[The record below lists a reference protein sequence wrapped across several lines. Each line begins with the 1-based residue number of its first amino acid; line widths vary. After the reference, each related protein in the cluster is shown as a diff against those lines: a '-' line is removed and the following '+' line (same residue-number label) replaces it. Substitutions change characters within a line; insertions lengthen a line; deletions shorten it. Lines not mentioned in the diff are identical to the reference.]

1 MPRMSEPA
9 VRPHTLARDAAL
21 LARALVTALR
31 ACTLYPPEHPALAA
45 ALDRLASAITDATR
59 GGPLMLAATPRALL
73 VQGEPLDST
82 DPVVAECARR
92 LHDADVL
99 QLSFAAVPP
108 PEALHTLLTT
118 LALNDAERRRQGGPA
133 AIWAAQGHPAIVV
146 EQIDYQEL
154 LEREAS
160 EAGPARRDEQWLS
173 IVRSIIAGRRT
184 FTEAEQA
191 RLLEISRDAW
201 AIGELAG
208 DCTSAF
214 CSTDGS
220 PLLTTQAATVLA
232 VYRHL
237 AATVRVL
244 DEERTGEVMGNLAVA
259 TASLDP
265 GLAFEVLRLEEGTD
279 DSQLAREPEPLARAL
294 RRALDEQQVAMLLAR
309 AMARTG
315 SATSRLALM
324 LETLAPDEG
333 RRQRVLR
340 LTRQLLSER
349 DFGAT
354 RPLEDLQS
362 SLEELMLKYDE
373 SPFVSAAYRQSLDVA
388 AERAID
394 LAARDLPP
402 ERDEWLQT
410 LGHESVRE
418 LSGQLLI
425 DLLTLETVPEQAA
438 GIAADM
444 SAFVQE
450 LIVAGAYR
458 EAQRVAG
465 ALHAATVRTNAIAVP
480 AIREALHAIG
490 RSAAMIEMAGVL
502 GELPAADAQAAAD
515 LCTTVGPSC
524 VAALVTA
531 LRADAEMP
539 AVERARAILVALGE
553 PAIPALTEH
562 LAGREW
568 IVHRRL
574 ADVLGRIGTPAAVAP
589 LQALLRHSDPRVLP
603 EVVGAL
609 AAIDHPSAARALHT
623 ALRAATGP
631 AREAIVQALV
641 ARRDRRVVPLLARV
655 LDESAALGQDFEMTL
670 QTIDAIA
677 SFQDD
682 RALAPLASLARR
694 RSWLAPRRTR
704 RLRERA
710 VAALQR
716 IGTTSA
722 RDLLERLRATGDRQ
736 LRRIVGT
743 QTRRATA

>member
-1 MPRMSEPA
+1 
-9 VRPHTLARDAAL
+9 V
-21 LARALVTALR
+21 
-31 ACTLYPPEHPALAA
+31 
-45 ALDRLASAITDATR
+45 
-59 GGPLMLAATPRALL
+59 
-73 VQGEPLDST
+73 
-82 DPVVAECARR
+82 
-92 LHDADVL
+92 
-99 QLSFAAVPP
+99 
-108 PEALHTLLTT
+108 
-118 LALNDAERRRQGGPA
+118 
-133 AIWAAQGHPAIVV
+133 
-146 EQIDYQEL
+146 
-154 LEREAS
+154 
-160 EAGPARRDEQWLS
+160 S

-265 GLAFEVLRLEEGTD
+265 GLAVEVLRLEEETG
-279 DSQLAREPEPLARAL
+279 DSPLARDPEPLAHAL

-324 LETLAPDEG
+324 LETLAPDEE

-418 LSGQLLI
+418 LSAQLLI

-438 GIAADM
+438 AIASDM
-444 SAFVQE
+444 SAFAQE
-450 LIVAGAYR
+450 LIVAGAYH

-465 ALHAATVRTNAIAVP
+465 ALHAATVRTNAIAAP
-480 AIREALHAIG
+480 AVREALHAIG
-490 RSAAMIEMAGVL
+490 RSAAMTELASVL
-502 GELPAADAQAAAD
+502 GELPAAEAQAAAD

-524 VAALVTA
+524 VSALVTA
-531 LRADAEMP
+531 LGGDSETA

-553 PAIPALTEH
+553 PAIPALADRLVH
-562 LAGREW
+562 LAAREW

-589 LQALLRHSDPRVLP
+589 LQTLLRHFDPRVLP

-641 ARRDRRVVPLLARV
+641 ARRDRRVVPLLARL
-655 LDESAALGQDFEMTL
+655 LDQSAALGQDFEMAL

-682 RALAPLASLARR
+682 RALPPLAALARR

-704 RLRERA
+704 RLRERT

-716 IGTTSA
+716 IGTANA

-736 LRRIVGT
+736 LRRIVGA